1 MLLRLFLA
9 GALYGDRFRLKLHNI
24 KKAHSEE
31 YGASEIVL
39 FCCVFFLFFG
49 NICSKCPVAVDHDI
63 GINRIAV
70 LVQPADDFSFF
81 DL

>member
-39 FCCVFFLFFG
+39 FCCV
-49 NICSKCPVAVDHDI
+49 
-63 GINRIAV
+63 
-70 LVQPADDFSFF
+70 SFF
-81 DL
+81 IFWQYLQ